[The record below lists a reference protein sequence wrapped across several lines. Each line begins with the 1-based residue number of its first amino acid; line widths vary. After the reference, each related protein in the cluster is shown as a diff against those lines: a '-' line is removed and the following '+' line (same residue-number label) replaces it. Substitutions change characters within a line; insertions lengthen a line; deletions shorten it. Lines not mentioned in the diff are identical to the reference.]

1 MKDSDELWIIQV
13 LVLESIPWYAGV
25 LRNLLLSLCELFIMA
40 VVLMVYCHSYDE
52 DWL

>member
-1 MKDSDELWIIQV
+1 MKDSDELLIIQV
-13 LVLESIPWYAGV
+13 LVLESTPCYAGV

-52 DWL
+52 N

>member
-13 LVLESIPWYAGV
+13 LVLESVPWYAEV

-40 VVLMVYCHSYDE
+40 VVLTVYCHSCDE
-52 DWL
+52 G